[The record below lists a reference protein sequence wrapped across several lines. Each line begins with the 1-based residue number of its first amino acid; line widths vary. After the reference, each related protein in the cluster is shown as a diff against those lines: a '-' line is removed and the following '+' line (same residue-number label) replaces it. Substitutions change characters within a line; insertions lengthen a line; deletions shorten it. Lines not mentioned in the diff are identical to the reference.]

1 MMNREQGSTLFLKSV
16 IVLLGI
22 GVLFLCVLLYL
33 NIDEA
38 ADSEKEFVF
47 LHILLGVFYASA
59 IPFYMAL
66 HQAFKLL
73 LYIDR
78 NEAFSDLSVTA
89 LKKIKHYAFAISVLY
104 VVSLPLFY
112 YVAEKDDAPGMLLI
126 GLLLAFAAMVVS
138 VFAAVL
144 QKLLKSA
151 VEIKKENDLTI

>member
-1 MMNREQGSTLFLKSV
+1 
-16 IVLLGI
+16 
-22 GVLFLCVLLYL
+22 
-33 NIDEA
+33 
-38 ADSEKEFVF
+38 
-47 LHILLGVFYASA
+47 
-59 IPFYMAL
+59 
-66 HQAFKLL
+66 
-73 LYIDR
+73 
-78 NEAFSDLSVTA
+78 
-89 LKKIKHYAFAISVLY
+89 SVLY

>member
-22 GVLFLCVLLYL
+22 GVFALCVVLYL

-38 ADSEKEFVF
+38 SDSEAEFVF
-47 LHILLGVFYASA
+47 LHILLAVFYASA

-66 HQAFKLL
+66 HQAIKLL
-73 LYIDR
+73 MYNDR
-78 NEAFSDLSVTA
+78 NEAFSEKSVAA
-89 LKKIKHYAFAISVLY
+89 LKKIKHFAFVISVLY

-112 YVAEKDDAPGMLLI
+112 YVAEKDDAPGLLLI
-126 GLLLAFAAMVVS
+126 GLLLAFAAMVIS